1 MKRFYL
7 GLCLIASLILGT
19 ACTENL
25 EEGGTISTTNEESPY
40 VVSKDLACQIAS
52 SLSQRGSSVLRSAAQ
67 DFQGKTVATALSVAD
82 DYSEPVMHVINYE
95 GGGFV
100 IIAGD
105 NRMDPILAYSETGS
119 FPSVDEW
126 DLPYG
131 LTLWMHAQEDL
142 ASFYRENNMEQDPA
156 AKYAWDKLMG
166 IETVSTKAVD
176 PVEPCE
182 EGDFEMIADVGPFLE
197 TEWDQESHFNDL
209 LPMMTCN
216 GVTKHY
222 YAGCVP
228 IAIAQIARF
237 YEYPTTY
244 QWSSMSDTSGQSAET
259 QRLIKD
265 IFYALKGDNVISPDC
280 DGTGVNHSYRKDNFF
295 KNEFG
300 YKGGSQGDYDY
311 QLARDLLKGEN
322 PVMVCGDGH
331 AWILDGCTQGRSC
344 IGEGRW
350 AGYLNFHVNWGWGGS
365 YDGWFGF
372 NNMIGQGKEY
382 NPDQYVYVYP

>member
-25 EEGGTISTTNEESPY
+25 EEGGNISTTNEESPY

-222 YAGCVP
+222 LLDFHHLDP
-228 IAIAQIARF
+228 LEKENTI
-237 YEYPTTY
+237 
-244 QWSSMSDTSGQSAET
+244 S
-259 QRLIKD
+259 RLM
-265 IFYALKGDNVISPDC
+265 A
-280 DGTGVNHSYRKDNFF
+280 
-295 KNEFG
+295 
-300 YKGGSQGDYDY
+300 
-311 QLARDLLKGEN
+311 
-322 PVMVCGDGH
+322 
-331 AWILDGCTQGRSC
+331 
-344 IGEGRW
+344 
-350 AGYLNFHVNWGWGGS
+350 GS
-365 YDGWFGF
+365 YSITTVLQELKKCVCLCSNCHREFHWLQANEGLTIESYLQDSKYFKISVQ
-372 NNMIGQGKEY
+372 NLKQKIEY
-382 NPDQYVYVYP
+382 LTLNPS

>member
-7 GLCLIASLILGT
+7 GLCLIASFILGT

-131 LTLWMHAQEDL
+131 LTLWMHEQEDL
-142 ASFYRENNMEQDPA
+142 VSFYRENNMEQDPV

-166 IETVSTKAVD
+166 VETVSTKAVD

-182 EGDFEMIADVGPFLE
+182 EGETEWITNVGPFLQ
-197 TEWDQESHFNDL
+197 TKWNQGSGYNNL
-209 LPMMTCN
+209 LGTMVCN

-222 YAGCVP
+222 YAGCVT
-228 IAIAQIARF
+228 AAVAQVAKF
-237 YEYPTTY
+237 YEYPSSY
-244 QWSSMSDTSGQSAET
+244 QWSSMPNTGASDET
-259 QRLIKD
+259 RRLYKGIYD
-265 IFYALKGDNVISPDC
+265 IFDSYGAIAEKDC
-280 DGTGVNHSYRKDNFF
+280 DGTGINFSYVDDIFKSKWGYTNAVQSSYNFR
-295 KNEFG
+295 
-300 YKGGSQGDYDY
+300 SVQGTLEY
-311 QLARDLLKGEN
+311 GV
-322 PVMVCGDGH
+322 PVIACDANH
-331 AWILDGCTQGRSC
+331 AWVYDGCRRWYSC
-344 IGEGRW
+344 IGDGKR
-350 AGYLNFHVNWGWGGS
+350 AGYMNFHINWGWGGS
-365 YDGWFGF
+365 YDGWFGYHEVTV
-372 NNMIGQGKEY
+372 NGSQYSATQCVSVY
-382 NPDQYVYVYP
+382 N